1 MATAAARNDA
11 RGSGRPATEA
21 GAGGRRPAEVSADPG
36 FQPRPGRIGSLPL
49 VRLILLEAA
58 AALAA
63 TPFLLHKPMVL
74 AGTGPAALLCAI
86 GAIGGSRG
94 RWLGASRLVHA
105 DFKERQEQRQPA
117 AGESALA
124 PLRETFPALRTA
136 TVATRGGEPVG
147 VIGDGTFLTAV
158 IQLDSRGEPLREQRQ
173 AHPLPVSAVAAAL
186 SDAQVPVAS
195 VQLITHSRPAPAPH
209 LPRQSL
215 SARSYQGIG
224 GTVPAQRTTWAA
236 VRLDPEQAQGAVEAR
251 GGGTAGAQRALL
263 TAVQRVAS
271 QIEGAGF
278 EATILSEPEL
288 ISALGTACNVTQVAV
303 NPTAA
308 AHRRTEE
315 TRRYWRCD
323 GSWHTT
329 YWLDKPP
336 TFTDRT
342 SPDFFATV
350 SALPA
355 LATSVA
361 VNLTKGTGDSV
372 AFSCF
377 IRIAAGSEQQ
387 LTESGKVLEQQAGKA
402 GAGLTRLDG
411 EQLPGLV
418 ATVPLGGE

>member
-11 RGSGRPATEA
+11 RGSGRPEA
-21 GAGGRRPAEVSADPG
+21 DGSGRRPAGVSVSPG

-63 TPFLLHKPMVL
+63 TPFLLHKPMAI
-74 AGTGPAALLCAI
+74 AGTGPAALLCVV
-86 GAIGGSRG
+86 GAVGGSRG
-94 RWLGASRLVHA
+94 RWLGASRQVHA
-105 DFKERQEQRQPA
+105 EYKERQDQRRPT

-158 IQLDSRGEPLREQRQ
+158 IQLDSRDEPLREPRES
-173 AHPLPVSAVAAAL
+173 HPLPIGAVAAAL
-186 SDAQVPVAS
+186 ADTQVPVAS

-215 SARSYQGIG
+215 SARSYQAIG
-224 GTVPAQRTTWAA
+224 ATVPAQRTTWAA
-236 VRLDPEQAQGAVEAR
+236 VRLDPERAEGAVQAR
-251 GGGTAGAQRALL
+251 GGGSVGAQRALL

-288 ISALGTACNVTQVAV
+288 ISALGTACHVMQVAA
-303 NPTAA
+303 NTSAA
-308 AHRRTEE
+308 ANRRTEE

-336 TFTDRT
+336 TFSDRT
-342 SPDFFATV
+342 SAEFFATV
-350 SALPA
+350 GSLPA

-361 VNLTKGTGDSV
+361 VNLAKGTGDSIG
-372 AFSCF
+372 FSCF

-387 LTESGKVLEQQAGKA
+387 LTESGKVLEQRAGQA

>member
-1 MATAAARNDA
+1 MATARTQPRAAA
-11 RGSGRPATEA
+11 PAPAAE
-21 GAGGRRPAEVSADPG
+21 GRRPAGVQVSPG
-36 FQPRPGRIGSLPL
+36 FHPRPGRIGSVALI
-49 VRLILLEAA
+49 RLILVEAA

-63 TPFLLHKPMVL
+63 APFLVHKPML
-74 AGTGPAALLCAI
+74 IAGTGPVALLFLI

-94 RWLGASRLVHA
+94 RWLGASQLVHA
-105 DFKERQEQRQPA
+105 DFKERQAQRQPA
-117 AGESALA
+117 NGESALA

-136 TVATRGGEPVG
+136 TVSTRGGEPVG

-158 IQLDSRGEPLREQRQ
+158 IQLDSKGEPLREPRQ
-173 AHPLPVSAVAAAL
+173 AHPLPVGAVAAAL
-186 SDAQVPVAS
+186 SDTQVPVAG
-195 VQLITHSRPAPAPH
+195 VQLISHSRPAPAPH

-215 SARSYQGIG
+215 SARSYQSIG
-224 GTVPAQRTTWAA
+224 ADVPAQRTTWAA
-236 VRLDPEQAQGAVEAR
+236 VRLDPEAAQGAVEAR
-251 GGGTAGAQRALL
+251 GGGQVGAQRALL

-271 QIEGAGF
+271 HLEGAGF

-288 ISALGTACNVTQVAV
+288 ITALGTACTISQVAA
-303 NPTAA
+303 NPSAA

-315 TRRYWRCD
+315 TKRHWRCD

-329 YWLDKPP
+329 YWMDKPP
-336 TFTDRT
+336 TLSSRT
-342 SPDFFATV
+342 SPDFFASV
-350 SALPA
+350 GSLPA

-361 VNLTKGTGDSV
+361 VNLSRGAGDAV

-377 IRIAAGSEQQ
+377 IRIAAGSENQ
-387 LTESGKVLEQQAGKA
+387 LNESSKQLEQRAGQA

>member
-1 MATAAARNDA
+1 MATARTQPRAAAPAPAAEA
-11 RGSGRPATEA
+11 RRSA
-21 GAGGRRPAEVSADPG
+21 GVQVTPG
-36 FQPRPGRIGSLPL
+36 FQPRPGRLGSVALI
-49 VRLILLEAA
+49 RLILLEAA

-63 TPFLLHKPMVL
+63 LPFLMHKPML
-74 AGTGPAALLCAI
+74 IAGTGPAALLCVI
-86 GAIGGSRG
+86 GAVGGSRG
-94 RWLGASRLVHA
+94 RWLGASQLVHA
-105 DFKERQEQRQPA
+105 DYKERHEQQRPA
-117 AGESALA
+117 TGESALA

-136 TVATRGGEPVG
+136 TVSTRGGEPVG
-147 VIGDGTFLTAV
+147 VIGDGTFYTAV
-158 IQLDSRGEPLREQRQ
+158 IQLDARSAPLREPREE
-173 AHPLPVSAVAAAL
+173 HPLPVGAVAAAL
-186 SDAQVPVAS
+186 ADTQIPVSS
-195 VQLITHSRPAPAPH
+195 VQLISHARPAPAPH

-215 SARSYQGIG
+215 SARSYQSLGAD
-224 GTVPAQRTTWAA
+224 VPAQRTTWAA

-251 GGGTAGAQRALL
+251 GGGQAGAQRALL

-271 QIEGAGF
+271 QLEGAGF

-288 ISALGTACNVTQVAV
+288 ITALGTACMATQVAV

-315 TRRYWRCD
+315 TKRYWRCD

-336 TFTDRT
+336 AFSERT
-342 SPDFFATV
+342 SPDFFASV
-350 SALPA
+350 GSLPA

-361 VNLTKGTGDSV
+361 VNLSRGTGDAV

-377 IRIAAGSEQQ
+377 IRIAAGSENQ
-387 LTESGKVLEQQAGKA
+387 LGESGKLLEQRAGQA

>member
-1 MATAAARNDA
+1 MATAARSDA
-11 RGSGRPATEA
+11 RASGRPAA
-21 GAGGRRPAEVSADPG
+21 DPGQGGRHPGVSADPG

-58 AALAA
+58 AAFAA
-63 TPFLLHKPMVL
+63 TPFLLHKPMAI
-74 AGTGPAALLCAI
+74 AGTGPAALLCVI
-86 GAIGGSRG
+86 GAAGGTRG
-94 RWLGASRLVHA
+94 RWIGATRLVHA
-105 DFKERQEQRQPA
+105 DFKERQEQRRPA
-117 AGESALA
+117 SGDSALA

-173 AHPLPVSAVAAAL
+173 AHPLPVGAVAAAL
-186 SDAQVPVAS
+186 ADDQVPVAS
-195 VQLITHSRPAPAPH
+195 VQLITHTRPAPAPH

-215 SARSYQGIG
+215 SARSYQSIG
-224 GTVPAQRTTWAA
+224 GNVPAQRTTWAA
-236 VRLDPEQAQGAVEAR
+236 VRLDPEQAQGAVQAR
-251 GGGTAGAQRALL
+251 GGGTVGAQRALL

-288 ISALGTACNVTQVAV
+288 ISALGTACNVMQTAV
-303 NPTAA
+303 NPAAA

-315 TRRYWRCD
+315 TRRHWRCD
-323 GSWHTT
+323 NSWHAT

-342 SPDFFATV
+342 SPDFFAAV
-350 SALPA
+350 GALPA
-355 LATSVA
+355 LSTSVA
-361 VNLTKGTGDSV
+361 VNLARGNGGSV

-377 IRIAAGSEQQ
+377 VRITAGSETQ
-387 LTESGKVLEQQAGKA
+387 LTESGKVLEQRAGQA

>member
-1 MATAAARNDA
+1 MATARTQPRAAA
-11 RGSGRPATEA
+11 PVPAPE
-21 GAGGRRPAEVSADPG
+21 GRRTDGAQVTPG
-36 FQPRPGRIGSLPL
+36 FHPRPGRIGKVALI
-49 VRLILLEAA
+49 RLILIEAA

-63 TPFLLHKPMVL
+63 APFLIHKPMAI
-74 AGTGPAALLCAI
+74 AGTGPVALVCVI

-94 RWLGASRLVHA
+94 RWLGASQLVHS
-105 DFKERQEQRQPA
+105 DFKERQEQGRPA
-117 AGESALA
+117 GGESALA
-124 PLRETFPALRTA
+124 PLRETFPALKTA
-136 TVATRGGEPVG
+136 TVSTRGGEPVG

-158 IQLDSRGEPLREQRQ
+158 IQLDARGEPLREPRQ
-173 AHPLPVSAVAAAL
+173 AHPLPVGAVAAAL
-186 SDAQVPVAS
+186 ADTQVPISS
-195 VQLITHSRPAPAPH
+195 VQLISHSRPAPAPH

-215 SARSYQGIG
+215 SARSYQSIG
-224 GTVPAQRTTWAA
+224 ADVPAQRTTWAA
-236 VRLDPEQAQGAVEAR
+236 VRLDPEAAQGAVEAR
-251 GGGTAGAQRALL
+251 GGGQTGAQRALL

-288 ISALGTACNVTQVAV
+288 ITALGTACVISQVAV
-303 NPTAA
+303 NPAAA

-315 TRRYWRCD
+315 TKRYWRCD

-336 TFTDRT
+336 ALSART
-342 SPDFFATV
+342 SPDFFAGIG
-350 SALPA
+350 SLPA

-361 VNLTKGTGDSV
+361 VNLSKGTGDAL

-377 IRIAAGSEQQ
+377 VRIAAGSENQ
-387 LTESGKVLEQQAGKA
+387 LNESSKQLEARAGQA

>member
-1 MATAAARNDA
+1 MDQRAAA
-11 RGSGRPATEA
+11 PAATGGEPRR
-21 GAGGRRPAEVSADPG
+21 GAGVQATPG

-49 VRLILLEAA
+49 IRLILIEAA

-63 TPFLLHKPMVL
+63 TPFLMHKPMVI
-74 AGTGPAALLCAI
+74 AGTGPFALLCVV

-94 RWLGASRLVHA
+94 RWLGASRQVHA
-105 DFKERQEQRQPA
+105 DFKERLAQGRPA
-117 AGESALA
+117 TGESALA

-158 IQLDSRGEPLREQRQ
+158 IQLDARNEPLREQRQ
-173 AHPLPVSAVAAAL
+173 AHPLPVGAVAAAL
-186 SDAQVPVAS
+186 SDTQVPVAS
-195 VQLITHSRPAPAPH
+195 VQLISHSRPAPAPH

-215 SARSYQGIG
+215 SARSYQTLG
-224 GTVPAQRTTWAA
+224 GDVPAQRTTWAA

-251 GGGTAGAQRALL
+251 GGGQAGAQRALL

-288 ISALGTACNVTQVAV
+288 ITALGTACMVTQVAV
-303 NPTAA
+303 NPAA
-308 AHRRTEE
+308 TAHRRTEE

-323 GSWHTT
+323 GGWHTT

-336 TFTDRT
+336 ALSERT
-342 SPDFFATV
+342 SPDFFAGV
-350 SALPA
+350 GALPA

-361 VNLTKGTGDSV
+361 VNLSKGTGESV

-377 IRIAAGSEQQ
+377 IRIAAGSENQ
-387 LTESGKVLEQQAGKA
+387 LAEAGKALEQRAGQA

>member
-1 MATAAARNDA
+1 MATARTDQRAAA
-11 RGSGRPATEA
+11 PAA
-21 GAGGRRPAEVSADPG
+21 NAGGARRGGVQATPG
-36 FQPRPGRIGSLPL
+36 FLPRPGRIGSLPL
-49 VRLILLEAA
+49 IRLILIEAA

-63 TPFLLHKPMVL
+63 VPFLMHKPMVI
-74 AGTGPAALLCAI
+74 AGTGPVALLCII
-86 GAIGGSRG
+86 GAISGSRG
-94 RWLGASRLVHA
+94 RWLGAARQVHA
-105 DFKERQEQRQPA
+105 EYKERQAQRRPA
-117 AGESALA
+117 GGESALV

-158 IQLDSRGEPLREQRQ
+158 IQLDARSEPLREPRQ
-173 AHPLPVSAVAAAL
+173 AHPLPVGAVASAL
-186 SDAQVPVAS
+186 FDTQVPVAS
-195 VQLITHSRPAPAPH
+195 VQLISHSRPAPAPH

-215 SARSYQGIG
+215 SARSYQTLG
-224 GTVPAQRTTWAA
+224 GDVPAQRTTWAA

-251 GGGTAGAQRALL
+251 GGGQVGAQRALL

-271 QIEGAGF
+271 QLEGAGF

-288 ISALGTACNVTQVAV
+288 ITALGTACMITQVAV
-303 NPTAA
+303 NPAAA

-323 GSWHTT
+323 GGWHTT

-336 TFTDRT
+336 TLSDRT
-342 SPDFFATV
+342 SPDFFAAV
-350 SALPA
+350 GSLPA
-355 LATSVA
+355 LSTSVA
-361 VNLTKGTGDSV
+361 VNLSKGTGDAV

-377 IRIAAGSEQQ
+377 VRIAAGSENQ
-387 LTESGKVLEQQAGKA
+387 LTEAGKQLEQKAGQA

>member
-1 MATAAARNDA
+1 MATARTQPRAAA
-11 RGSGRPATEA
+11 PAPAAE
-21 GAGGRRPAEVSADPG
+21 GRRANGVQVTPG
-36 FQPRPGRIGSLPL
+36 FHPRPGRIGKVALI
-49 VRLILLEAA
+49 RLILIEAA

-63 TPFLLHKPMVL
+63 APFLIHKPMVIV
-74 AGTGPAALLCAI
+74 GTGPVALLCVI

-94 RWLGASRLVHA
+94 RWLGASRLVRS
-105 DFKERQEQRQPA
+105 DFKERQEQGRPA
-117 AGESALA
+117 GGDSALA
-124 PLRETFPALRTA
+124 PLRETFPALKTA
-136 TVATRGGEPVG
+136 TVSTRGGEPVG

-158 IQLDSRGEPLREQRQ
+158 IQLDSRGEPLREPRQ
-173 AHPLPVSAVAAAL
+173 AHPLPVGAVAAAL
-186 SDAQVPVAS
+186 ADTQVPVSS
-195 VQLITHSRPAPAPH
+195 VQLISHSRPAPAPH

-215 SARSYQGIG
+215 SARSYQSIG
-224 GTVPAQRTTWAA
+224 ADVPAQRTTWAA
-236 VRLDPEQAQGAVEAR
+236 VRLDPEAAQGAVEAR
-251 GGGTAGAQRALL
+251 GGGQTGAQRALL

-288 ISALGTACNVTQVAV
+288 ITALGTACVISQVAV
-303 NPTAA
+303 NPAAA

-315 TRRYWRCD
+315 TKRYWRCD

-336 TFTDRT
+336 ALSART
-342 SPDFFATV
+342 SPDFFAGIG
-350 SALPA
+350 SLPA

-361 VNLTKGTGDSV
+361 VNLSKGTGDAL

-377 IRIAAGSEQQ
+377 VRIAAGSENQ
-387 LTESGKVLEQQAGKA
+387 LNESSKQLEARAGQA

>member
-1 MATAAARNDA
+1 MATARTQPRAAA
-11 RGSGRPATEA
+11 PAPAAE
-21 GAGGRRPAEVSADPG
+21 GRRANGVQVTPG
-36 FQPRPGRIGSLPL
+36 FHPRPGRIGKVALI
-49 VRLILLEAA
+49 RLILIEAA

-63 TPFLLHKPMVL
+63 APFLIHKPMVIV
-74 AGTGPAALLCAI
+74 GTGPVALLCVI

-94 RWLGASRLVHA
+94 RWLGASRLVHS
-105 DFKERQEQRQPA
+105 DFKERQEQGRPA
-117 AGESALA
+117 GGESALA
-124 PLRETFPALRTA
+124 PLRETFPALKTA
-136 TVATRGGEPVG
+136 TVSTRGGEPVG

-158 IQLDSRGEPLREQRQ
+158 IQLDSRGEPLREPRQ
-173 AHPLPVSAVAAAL
+173 AHPLPVGAVAAAL
-186 SDAQVPVAS
+186 ADTQVPVSS
-195 VQLITHSRPAPAPH
+195 VQLISHSRPAPAPH

-215 SARSYQGIG
+215 SARSYQSIG
-224 GTVPAQRTTWAA
+224 AEVPAQRTTWAA
-236 VRLDPEQAQGAVEAR
+236 VRLDPEAAQGAVEAR
-251 GGGTAGAQRALL
+251 GGGQTGAQRALL

-288 ISALGTACNVTQVAV
+288 ITALGTACVISQVAV
-303 NPTAA
+303 NPAAA

-315 TRRYWRCD
+315 TKRYWRCD

-336 TFTDRT
+336 ALSART
-342 SPDFFATV
+342 SPDFFAGIG
-350 SALPA
+350 SLPA

-361 VNLTKGTGDSV
+361 VNLSKGTGDAL

-377 IRIAAGSEQQ
+377 VRIAAGSENQ
-387 LTESGKVLEQQAGKA
+387 LNESSKQLEARAGQA

>member
-1 MATAAARNDA
+1 MATARMDP
-11 RGSGRPATEA
+11 RPAAPAT
-21 GAGGRRPAEVSADPG
+21 GRRAPAGVQVTPG
-36 FQPRPGRIGSLPL
+36 FLPRPGRIGSLAL

-63 TPFLLHKPMVL
+63 APFLMHKPMVI
-74 AGTGPAALLCAI
+74 AGTGPAALLCVI
-86 GAIGGSRG
+86 GAVGGSRG

-105 DFKERQEQRQPA
+105 DFKERQAQQRPA
-117 AGESALA
+117 VGESALA

-158 IQLDSRGEPLREQRQ
+158 IRLDSRGEPLREHRQ
-173 AHPLPVSAVAAAL
+173 SHPLPVGAVAAAL
-186 SDAQVPVAS
+186 ADDQVPIS
-195 VQLITHSRPAPAPH
+195 GVQLISHSRPAPAPH

-215 SARSYQGIG
+215 SARSYQSIG
-224 GTVPAQRTTWAA
+224 ADVPAQRTTWAA

-251 GGGTAGAQRALL
+251 GGGQLGAQRALL

-271 QIEGAGF
+271 QLEGAGF
-278 EATILSEPEL
+278 EANILSEPEL
-288 ISALGTACNVTQVAV
+288 ITALGTACMVTPVAV
-303 NPTAA
+303 SAA
-308 AHRRTEE
+308 AATQRRTEE

-336 TFTDRT
+336 TMSEKT
-342 SPDFFATV
+342 SPDFFAALG
-350 SALPA
+350 SLPA

-361 VNLTKGTGDSV
+361 VNLSKGTGDSV

-377 IRIAAGSEQQ
+377 VRIAAGSENQ
-387 LTESGKVLEQQAGKA
+387 LNESGKQLEARAGQA

>member
-1 MATAAARNDA
+1 MATAARDDA
-11 RGSGRPATEA
+11 RVSGRTGAGAGQGAGRPAEA
-21 GAGGRRPAEVSADPG
+21 SANPG

-58 AALAA
+58 AAFAA
-63 TPFLLHKPMVL
+63 TPFLLHKPMAI
-74 AGTGPAALLCAI
+74 AGTGPAALLCVV
-86 GAIGGSRG
+86 GAVGGSRG

-105 DFKERQEQRQPA
+105 DYKERQDQRQPA
-117 AGESALA
+117 SGESALA

-158 IQLDSRGEPLREQRQ
+158 IQLDSRGEPLREARE
-173 AHPLPVSAVAAAL
+173 AHPLPIGAVASAL
-186 SDAQVPVAS
+186 ADTQVPVAG
-195 VQLITHSRPAPAPH
+195 VQLITHARPAPAPH

-215 SARSYQGIG
+215 SVRSYQSLGAN
-224 GTVPAQRTTWAA
+224 VPAQRTTWAA
-236 VRLDPEQAQGAVEAR
+236 VRLDPEQAQGAVQAR
-251 GGGTAGAQRALL
+251 GGGAIGAQRALL

-288 ISALGTACNVTQVAV
+288 ISALGTACNAIQVAV
-303 NPTAA
+303 NPAA
-308 AHRRTEE
+308 TAHRRTEE

-336 TFTDRT
+336 TFTERT
-342 SPDFFATV
+342 SPDFFAAV
-350 SALPA
+350 GSLPA

-361 VNLTKGTGDSV
+361 VNLAKGTGNSV

-377 IRIAAGSEQQ
+377 IRIAAGSEAQ
-387 LTESGKVLEQQAGKA
+387 LNESGKVLEQRADQA

>member
-1 MATAAARNDA
+1 MATARTDQRAAAPAAANA
-11 RGSGRPATEA
+11 GNGRR
-21 GAGGRRPAEVSADPG
+21 GAGVQTTPG
-36 FQPRPGRIGSLPL
+36 FHPRPGRIGSLPL
-49 VRLILLEAA
+49 IRLILIEAA

-63 TPFLLHKPMVL
+63 TPFLMHKPTVI
-74 AGTGPAALLCAI
+74 AGTGPVALLCI
-86 GAIGGSRG
+86 VGALGGSRG
-94 RWLGASRLVHA
+94 RWLGAARQVHG
-105 DFKERQEQRQPA
+105 DFKERQAQHRPA
-117 AGESALA
+117 SGESALA

-158 IQLDSRGEPLREQRQ
+158 IQLDARNEPLREQRQ
-173 AHPLPVSAVAAAL
+173 AHPLPVGAVASAL
-186 SDAQVPVAS
+186 SDTQVPVAS
-195 VQLITHSRPAPAPH
+195 VQLISHSRPAPAPH

-215 SARSYQGIG
+215 SARSYQTLG
-224 GTVPAQRTTWAA
+224 GDVPAQRTTWAA

-251 GGGTAGAQRALL
+251 GGGQAGAQRALL

-288 ISALGTACNVTQVAV
+288 ITALGTACMVTQVAV
-303 NPTAA
+303 NPSAS

-323 GSWHTT
+323 GGWHTT

-336 TFTDRT
+336 TLSERT
-342 SPDFFATV
+342 SPDFFAAV
-350 SALPA
+350 GSLPA

-361 VNLTKGTGDSV
+361 VNLSKGTGEAV

-377 IRIAAGSEQQ
+377 VRISAGSENQ
-387 LTESGKVLEQQAGKA
+387 LTEAGKALEQRAGQA

>member
-1 MATAAARNDA
+1 MATARTQSRAAA
-11 RGSGRPATEA
+11 PAPAAE
-21 GAGGRRPAEVSADPG
+21 GRRTDGVQVTPG
-36 FQPRPGRIGSLPL
+36 FHPRPGRIGKVALI
-49 VRLILLEAA
+49 RLILIEAA

-63 TPFLLHKPMVL
+63 APFLIHKPMVI
-74 AGTGPAALLCAI
+74 AGTGPVALLCVI

-94 RWLGASRLVHA
+94 RWLGASRLVRS
-105 DFKERQEQRQPA
+105 DFKERQEQGRPA
-117 AGESALA
+117 GGESALA
-124 PLRETFPALRTA
+124 PLRETFPALKTA
-136 TVATRGGEPVG
+136 TVSTRGGEPVG

-158 IQLDSRGEPLREQRQ
+158 IQLDSRGEPLREPRQ
-173 AHPLPVSAVAAAL
+173 AHPLPVGAVAAAL
-186 SDAQVPVAS
+186 ADTQVPVSS
-195 VQLITHSRPAPAPH
+195 VQLISHSRPAPAPH

-215 SARSYQGIG
+215 SARSYQSIG
-224 GTVPAQRTTWAA
+224 ADVPAQRTTWAA
-236 VRLDPEQAQGAVEAR
+236 VRLDPEAAQGAVEAR
-251 GGGTAGAQRALL
+251 GGGQTGAQRALL

-288 ISALGTACNVTQVAV
+288 ITALGTACVISQVAV
-303 NPTAA
+303 NPAAA

-315 TRRYWRCD
+315 TKRYWRCD

-336 TFTDRT
+336 ALSART
-342 SPDFFATV
+342 SPDFFAAIG
-350 SALPA
+350 SLPA

-361 VNLTKGTGDSV
+361 VNLSKGTGDAL

-377 IRIAAGSEQQ
+377 VRIAAGSENQ
-387 LTESGKVLEQQAGKA
+387 LNESSKQLEALAGQA

-411 EQLPGLV
+411 EQVPGLV

>member
-1 MATAAARNDA
+1 M
-11 RGSGRPATEA
+11 
-21 GAGGRRPAEVSADPG
+21 GGRRPATVSANPG

-63 TPFLLHKPMVL
+63 TPFLLHKPMAI
-74 AGTGPAALLCAI
+74 AGTGPAALVCVI
-86 GAIGGSRG
+86 GAVGGSRG
-94 RWLGASRLVHA
+94 RWLGASRQVHA
-105 DFKERQEQRQPA
+105 EFKERQDQRQPA
-117 AGESALA
+117 SGESALA

-158 IQLDSRGEPLREQRQ
+158 IQLDARAEPLREPRQ
-173 AHPLPVSAVAAAL
+173 AHPLPIGAVAAAL
-186 SDAQVPVAS
+186 ADTQVPVAS
-195 VQLITHSRPAPAPH
+195 VQLITHARPAPAPH

-215 SARSYQGIG
+215 SARSYQSIG
-224 GTVPAQRTTWAA
+224 ANVPAQRTTWAA
-236 VRLDPEQAQGAVEAR
+236 VRLDPEQAQGAVQAR
-251 GGGTAGAQRALL
+251 GGGSVGAQRALL

-271 QIEGAGF
+271 QLEGAGF

-288 ISALGTACNVTQVAV
+288 ISALGTACNVMQTAV
-303 NPTAA
+303 NPAAA

-329 YWLDKPP
+329 YWMDKPP
-336 TFTDRT
+336 TFTDQT

-350 SALPA
+350 GALPA

-361 VNLTKGTGDSV
+361 VNLSKGTGDSV

-377 IRIAAGSEQQ
+377 IRIAAGSEAQ
-387 LTESGKVLEQQAGKA
+387 LNESGKVLEQQAGKA